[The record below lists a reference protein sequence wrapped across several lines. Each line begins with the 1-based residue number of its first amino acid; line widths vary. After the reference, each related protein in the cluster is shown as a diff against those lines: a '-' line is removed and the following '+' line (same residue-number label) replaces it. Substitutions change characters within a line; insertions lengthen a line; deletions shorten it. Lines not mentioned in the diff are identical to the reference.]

1 MVKAVGIDS
10 GTKTMDIYGFDDQD
24 GSVLVD
30 FALSREEVTKNPS
43 LVIDK
48 LKEIQKN
55 HGRIDA
61 VAGPAGYGLPLQR
74 AKDASLEDIALAT
87 FITPA
92 DVERKLKIVGLRQ
105 LMQLMK
111 NTPELNIWFTPSV
124 IQLPTVPEYRKANRV
139 DMGTNDKVPSA
150 ILAVKDQAERLKI
163 SYNQTNLIVVEI
175 GYAYTS
181 AMAVKNGQIVDAM
194 AGTAGFPSFLGMG
207 FLDGELTYGLANT
220 VKNFSKLTLFAG
232 GAAAVA
238 GFDTSK
244 PLEEFIEDAKTSGKI
259 KAGLDLMLESVVK
272 DVASLLPSVKPTE
285 IVLSGRFSKIPQ
297 FYALAEKRLRGF
309 FGEIGSKIDVVKL
322 EGNAKIAKGAAEG
335 AAILANGIAHGK
347 YEPIV
352 DVMRLRESKGGI
364 FDHLYLDEKTKKA
377 LEVFKKYL
385 VRFPV

>member
-48 LKEIQKN
+48 LKEIQREY
-55 HGRIDA
+55 GTIDA
-61 VAGPAGYGLPLQR
+61 VAGPAGYGLPLQK
-74 AKDASLEDIALAT
+74 AKDASMEDIALAT
-87 FITPA
+87 FVTKA

-111 NTPELNIWFTPSV
+111 NTQDLNIWFTPSV

-139 DMGTNDKVPSA
+139 DMGTNDKVPTA
-150 ILAVKDQAERLKI
+150 ILAVKNQAKRLKI
-163 SYNQTNLIVVEI
+163 SYDQTNFIVVEI

-181 AMAVKNGQIVDAM
+181 AMAIKNGQIVDAM

-207 FLDGELTYGLANT
+207 FLDGELVYGLANT
-220 VKNFSKLTLFAG
+220 MKDFPKLTLFAG

-238 GFDTSK
+238 EFDTTK
-244 PLEEFIEDAKTSGKI
+244 PIEQFVEGAKTSEET
-259 KAGLDLMLESVVK
+259 KAGLDLMQESIVK
-272 DVASLLPSVKPTE
+272 DVASLLPSVKPKE
-285 IVLSGRFSKIPQ
+285 IILSGRFSKIPD
-297 FYALAEKRLRGF
+297 FYASVEKRLEAF
-309 FGEIGSKIDVVKL
+309 FSEFGSKIPVVKI
-322 EGNAKIAKGAAEG
+322 EGNAKVAKGAAEG
-335 AAILANGIAHGK
+335 AAVFANGIAHGK

-352 DVMRLRESKGGI
+352 EVMRLRESKGGI
-364 FDHLYLDEKTKKA
+364 FDHLYLDEKTKKS
-377 LEVFKKYL
+377 LEVFKNC
-385 VRFPV
+385 

>member
-1 MVKAVGIDS
+1 MVKVVGIDS

-30 FALSREEVTKNPS
+30 FALSRDEVTQNPS

-48 LKEIQKN
+48 LKEIQKT
-55 HGRIDA
+55 HGKIDA
-61 VAGPAGYGLPLQR
+61 IAGPAGYGLPLQL
-74 AKDASLEDIALAT
+74 AKDASLQDIALAT
-87 FITPA
+87 FITPS

-111 NTPELNIWFTPSV
+111 NTPDLNIWFTPSV

-150 ILAVKDQAERLKI
+150 ILAVKNQANRLKI
-163 SYNQTNLIVVEI
+163 SYSQTNLIVVEI

-181 AMAVKNGQIVDAM
+181 AMAVANGQIVDAM

-207 FLDGELTYGLANT
+207 FLDGELAYGLANT
-220 VKNFSKLTLFAG
+220 MKDFSKLTLFAG

-244 PLEEFIEDAKTSGKI
+244 PLEDFVEGAKTSGKLR
-259 KAGLDLMLESVVK
+259 AGLDLMLESVVK
-272 DVASLLPSVKPTE
+272 DVASLLPSVKPRE

-297 FYALAEKRLRGF
+297 FYALAQKRLEGF
-309 FGEIGSKIDVVKL
+309 FGEIGSKIDVVKI

-352 DVMRLRESKGGI
+352 DVMRLRESSGGI
-364 FDHLYLDEKTKKA
+364 FDHLYLDEKTRKG
-377 LEVFKKYL
+377 LEVFKK
-385 VRFPV
+385 P

>member
-48 LKEIQKN
+48 LKEVQRA
-55 HGRIDA
+55 HGKIDA
-61 VAGPAGYGLPLQR
+61 VAGPAGYGLPLQK
-74 AKDASLEDIALAT
+74 AKDASLEDIAQAT
-87 FITPA
+87 FITQA

-105 LMQLMK
+105 LMLLMK

-163 SYNQTNLIVVEI
+163 GYDQTNFIVVEI

-207 FLDGELTYGLANT
+207 FLDGELAYGLANT
-220 VKNFSKLTLFAG
+220 VKDFSKLTLFAG

-244 PLEEFIEDAKTSGKI
+244 PLEEFVAGAKTSEKI

-272 DVASLLPSVKPTE
+272 DVASLLPSVKPRE
-285 IVLSGRFSKIPQ
+285 IILSGRFSKIPE
-297 FYALAEKRLRGF
+297 FYALVEARLETF
-309 FGEIGSKIDVVKL
+309 FGEIGSKIPVVKI
-322 EGNAKIAKGAAEG
+322 EGTAKVAKGAAEG
-335 AAILANGIAHGK
+335 AAIFANGIAHGK

-352 DVMRLRESKGGI
+352 EVMKLRESKGGI
-364 FDHLYLDEKTKKA
+364 FDHLYLDEKTKKG
-377 LEVFKKYL
+377 LEVFKK
-385 VRFPV
+385 

>member
-48 LKEIQKN
+48 LKETQREY
-55 HGRIDA
+55 GTIDA
-61 VAGPAGYGLPLQR
+61 VAGPAGYGLPLQK

-87 FITPA
+87 FVTKA

-111 NTPELNIWFTPSV
+111 NTQDLNIWFTPSV
-124 IQLPTVPEYRKANRV
+124 IQLPTVPEYRKANKV
-139 DMGTNDKVPSA
+139 DMGTNDKVPTA
-150 ILAVKDQAERLKI
+150 ILAVKEQAKRLKI
-163 SYNQTNLIVVEI
+163 SYDQTSFIVVEI

-181 AMAVKNGQIVDAM
+181 AMAIKNGQIVDAM

-207 FLDGELTYGLANT
+207 FLDGELVYGLANT
-220 VKNFSKLTLFAG
+220 MKDFPKLTLFAG

-238 GFDTSK
+238 GFDTTK
-244 PLEEFIEDAKTSGKI
+244 PIEQFVEDAKTSEKI
-259 KAGLDLMLESVVK
+259 KAGLDLMLESIVK
-272 DVASLLPSVKPTE
+272 DVASLLPSVKPKE
-285 IVLSGRFSKIPQ
+285 IILSGRFSKIPD
-297 FYALAEKRLRGF
+297 FYTLVEKRLESF
-309 FGEIGSKIDVVKL
+309 FGEFGSKIPVLKM
-322 EGNAKIAKGAAEG
+322 EGNAKVAKGAAEG
-335 AAILANGIAHGK
+335 AAVFANGIAHGK

-352 DVMRLRESKGGI
+352 EVMKLRESKGGI

-377 LEVFKKYL
+377 LEVFKNY
-385 VRFPV
+385 

>member
-24 GSVLVD
+24 GSMLVD
-30 FALSREEVTKNPS
+30 FALSRDEVTKNPS
-43 LVIDK
+43 LVVEK
-48 LKEIQKN
+48 LLEVQHECGK
-55 HGRIDA
+55 IDA
-61 VAGPAGYGLPLQR
+61 IAGPAGYGLPLQK

-87 FITPA
+87 FVTQA

-105 LMQLMK
+105 LMVLMK

-124 IQLPTVPEYRKANRV
+124 IQLPTVPGYRKVNKI
-139 DMGTNDKVPSA
+139 DMGTNDKVPTA

-163 SYNQTNLIVVEI
+163 GYDQTNFIVVEI

-207 FLDGELTYGLANT
+207 FLDGELVYGLANMIED
-220 VKNFSKLTLFAG
+220 FSKLTLFAG

-244 PLEEFIEDAKTSGKI
+244 PIEQFVEAAKISGKI

-272 DVASLLPSVKPTE
+272 DVASLLPSVKPKE
-285 IVLSGRFSKIPQ
+285 IILSGRFSKIPD
-297 FYALAEKRLRGF
+297 FYALVEKRFEAF
-309 FGEIGSKIDVVKL
+309 FGELGSKIPVVKID
-322 EGNAKIAKGAAEG
+322 GNAKVAKGAAEG
-335 AAILANGIAHGK
+335 AAVFANGIAHGK

-377 LEVFKKYL
+377 LEVFKN
-385 VRFPV
+385 